1 MRISD
6 WSSDVC
12 SSDLH
17 WTLGGFTEQGGA
29 GIGLTAGRD
38 SKTVFVPELGVRLGA
53 ELSNGGDV
61 SIRPFGKLSYT
72 FQGDVGS
79 SREFAFATG
88 GSPFT
93 LKGVDPKGFG
103 SIDGGISALFK
114 ERIAVFVKG
123 GLNFGGSQKGAEAG
137 GGINVRF

>member
-1 MRISD
+1 MLALR
-6 WSSDVC
+6 
-12 SSDLH
+12 H

-38 SKTVFVPELGVRLGA
+38 SNTVFVPELGVRLGA
-53 ELSNGGDV
+53 ELSNCGDV

-93 LKGVDPKGFG
+93 RTVFDPKAFG
-103 SIDGGISALFK
+103 SFDGGTSAPLK
-114 ERIAVFVKG
+114 DSTG
-123 GLNFGGSQKGAEAG
+123 
-137 GGINVRF
+137 

>member
-38 SKTVFVPELGVRLGA
+38 SKTVFVHELGVRLGA
-53 ELSNGGDV
+53 ELSNGGVV

-79 SREFAFATG
+79 SRAFAFATG

-93 LKGVDPKGFG
+93 LKGVDPEGFG
-103 SIDGGISALFK
+103 STIGRATRRDRGCK
-114 ERIAVFVKG
+114 YV
-123 GLNFGGSQKGAEAG
+123 
-137 GGINVRF
+137 